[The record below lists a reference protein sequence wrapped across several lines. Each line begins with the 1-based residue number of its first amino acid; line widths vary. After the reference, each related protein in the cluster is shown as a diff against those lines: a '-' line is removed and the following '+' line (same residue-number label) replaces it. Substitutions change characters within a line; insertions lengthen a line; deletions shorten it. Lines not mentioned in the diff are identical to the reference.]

1 MTEKILTLSFSI
13 LIVFLFAMNFNDKW
27 INRNYEKLKDKES
40 IWFWFKLFNVL
51 ETKENFIKFKQGL
64 SVFVISI
71 MTLTILFILYKLW
84 DMNALQL
91 TVGFVQVRLEVVSI
105 ISSNI
110 AAFVRA
116 WPASPNIGSKHLS
129 LSKARHLFG
138 RTEF

>member
-40 IWFWFKLFNVL
+40 IWFWFKLFNVF

-71 MTLTILFILYKLW
+71 MTLTILFILYKL
-84 DMNALQL
+84 
-91 TVGFVQVRLEVVSI
+91 
-105 ISSNI
+105 
-110 AAFVRA
+110 
-116 WPASPNIGSKHLS
+116 
-129 LSKARHLFG
+129 
-138 RTEF
+138 